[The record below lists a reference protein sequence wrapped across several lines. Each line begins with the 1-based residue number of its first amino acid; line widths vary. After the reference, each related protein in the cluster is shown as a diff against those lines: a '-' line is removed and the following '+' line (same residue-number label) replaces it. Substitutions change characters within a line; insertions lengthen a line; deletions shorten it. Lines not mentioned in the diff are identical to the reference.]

1 MYSQAAAEHQF
12 LLPHLAVKP
21 LASNM
26 ICGESIYSRKNKQLA
41 FASISCRRAR
51 FICNFWS
58 VQTEISLSLHVI
70 RNCLICMV
78 NTLHFFII
86 SICFGISPISFWELA
101 KQGREGHLLGSWGNN
116 GDSKFIWK
124 INHYTLCIAEY
135 QVLSNTQQ
143 MIKTLSP
150 CSEVQ
155 NLRILLLCFHGA
167 FYWKISLSSRN
178 YYELISNTF
187 ARLTVTS
194 SGDVLVLART
204 EFIFFPAAAMV
215 LCFGFRMRI
224 K

>member
-1 MYSQAAAEHQF
+1 
-12 LLPHLAVKP
+12 
-21 LASNM
+21 
-26 ICGESIYSRKNKQLA
+26 
-41 FASISCRRAR
+41 
-51 FICNFWS
+51 
-58 VQTEISLSLHVI
+58 
-70 RNCLICMV
+70 MV
-78 NTLHFFII
+78 NALHFFII

-124 INHYTLCIAEY
+124 TNHYTLCIAEY
-135 QVLSNTQQ
+135 QILSNTQQ

-178 YYELISNTF
+178 YYVLISNTF
-187 ARLTVTS
+187 ARLTVTRS
-194 SGDVLVLART
+194 RDVLVLARI

-215 LCFGFRMRI
+215 LCFGFRITLITHQCFSCCRARLSQSQGHFI
-224 K
+224 FWCCPAHKVVEGAQEAGKEKSQDSWPQLAKGIFHTI